1 MKRYDDI
8 IEMPHHVSRKHP
20 QMSLSDRAA
29 QFSPFAALTGYDD
42 VIAESARCTDRKAEL
57 SEDEKTE
64 ISKTLAESIGKPI
77 VITLF
82 IPDDKKSGG
91 RYEDIECTIKRF
103 DSSNGTLILSDRSRV
118 RIDDVIKVER
128 RAIE

>member
-29 QFSPFAALTGYDD
+29 QFSPFAALTGYED
-42 VIAESARCTDRKAEL
+42 VIAESARYTDRKAEL
-57 SEDEKTE
+57 SEDEKAE
-64 ISKTLAESIGKPI
+64 ISKTLAESIGNPI

-103 DSSNGTLILSDRSRV
+103 DDSNGTLVLSDRSRI
-118 RIDDVIKVER
+118 RIDDIMKVEKKV
-128 RAIE
+128 IE

>member
-8 IEMPHHVSRKHP
+8 IEMPHPVSRKHP

-29 QFSPFAALTGYDD
+29 QFSPFAALTGYED
-42 VIAESARCTDRKAEL
+42 VIAESARYTDRKAEL

-64 ISKTLAESIGKPI
+64 ISKTFAESIGNPI

-103 DSSNGTLILSDRSRV
+103 DDSNGTLVLSDRSRI
-118 RIDDVIKVER
+118 RIDDIMKVEKKV
-128 RAIE
+128 IE